1 MWMIMSDS
9 HDNVPKVS
17 RAIDLAIERG
27 VYVVFHCGDLVSPF
41 TAREL
46 LRYKGTLHVVF
57 GNNDGE
63 RIGLKNLLGSSIGTG
78 PLSLQVEGR
87 KVVMMHEPFGLND
100 TIMADY
106 IFYGHTHRIDT
117 NLQGDRLVLNPGES
131 CGYLTGRSTV
141 VLLDPANRSYEVVEI

>member
-27 VYVVFHCGDLVSPF
+27 VSVVFHCGDLVSPF

-63 RIGLKNLLGSSIGTG
+63 RIGLKIFWDLRS
-78 PLSLQVEGR
+78 
-87 KVVMMHEPFGLND
+87 EPALFL
-100 TIMADY
+100 
-106 IFYGHTHRIDT
+106 
-117 NLQGDRLVLNPGES
+117 
-131 CGYLTGRSTV
+131 CRSK
-141 VLLDPANRSYEVVEI
+141 AEKW

>member
-1 MWMIMSDS
+1 
-9 HDNVPKVS
+9 
-17 RAIDLAIERG
+17 
-27 VYVVFHCGDLVSPF
+27 
-41 TAREL
+41 
-46 LRYKGTLHVVF
+46 
-57 GNNDGE
+57 
-63 RIGLKNLLGSSIGTG
+63 TG